1 MNNGTQFS
9 ITECVASQHPER
21 PLGRLANL
29 PALAQV
35 VVGKHD
41 GHHGFTHRHGTNA
54 DAGVVAAFGA
64 QVRLGAEAGH
74 GGALAE
80 DRGGRLDGKA
90 ADQRLAGRDAAED
103 TAGMVREE
111 SRPAIIARPHLVG
124 ILFAGQG
131 CCGEAVTDLDTLNNA
146 LGTSEYLL
154 PSGPTLADISCS
166 AYLCWLEQAGISS
179 AGFPHVA
186 RWLSSLQQLP
196 GWEHPDTALQPRR
209 TIEA

>member
-1 MNNGTQFS
+1 MHLFGSTDS
-9 ITECVASQHPER
+9 
-21 PLGRLANL
+21 
-29 PALAQV
+29 
-35 VVGKHD
+35 
-41 GHHGFTHRHGTNA
+41 GHSFKVKLYLQMSETAHSYEWV
-54 DAGVVAAFGA
+54 D
-64 QVRLGAEAGH
+64 LGAP
-74 GGALAE
+74 
-80 DRGGRLDGKA
+80 RP
-90 ADQRLAGRDAAED
+90 
-103 TAGMVREE
+103 
-111 SRPAIIARPHLVG
+111 SRPAHFQAASKFGEVPVLVDEGQTICQSNAILLYLAGKIGRFSGTQEEQPHVLEWLWWEANRIGFSVPN
-124 ILFAGQG
+124 LRYALRWAKQPPDVLHYLHRR
-131 CCGEAVTDLDTLNNA
+131 AVTDLDTLNNA